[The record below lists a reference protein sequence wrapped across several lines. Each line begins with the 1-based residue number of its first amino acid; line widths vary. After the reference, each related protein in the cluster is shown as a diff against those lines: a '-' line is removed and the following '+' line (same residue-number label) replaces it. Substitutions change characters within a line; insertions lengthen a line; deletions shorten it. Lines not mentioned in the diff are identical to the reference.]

1 MKFMEVCCSRL
12 TQEEVVGDEDTH
24 KSVVL
29 RLRGGAGPGEANP
42 VIDGKS

>member
-12 TQEEVVGDEDTH
+12 TQEEVVGDED

-29 RLRGGAGPGEANP
+29 RLRGGAGPGEATP